1 MLLSGKLNM
10 YNLLY
15 SLYYNIMELK
25 IIQPLYLFTLREIKA
40 LQEIEPSPYVV
51 KLHEIFPHG
60 TGIVIK
66 LIT

>member
-1 MLLSGKLNM
+1 
-10 YNLLY
+10 
-15 SLYYNIMELK
+15 MELE
-25 IIQPLYLFTLREIKA
+25 IIQPLSFTLREIKA

-66 LIT
+66 LII

>member
-1 MLLSGKLNM
+1 
-10 YNLLY
+10 
-15 SLYYNIMELK
+15 MELK